1 MDDLIFSGAG
11 SGCRGDDEDECM
23 PPFENGSG
31 DDLITPVYVPPTKQT
46 TTSTKV
52 KSKENE
58 KLCDD
63 EDCLHGS
70 GSGEVTD
77 SYFSTSISSK
87 TDSKGLYSFD
97 CCRLIFKFNIFRNN
111 SNVDFVYINRR
122 SIH

>member
-46 TTSTKV
+46 LSQ
-52 KSKENE
+52 SKKKEKDGNE
-58 KLCDD
+58 KACDD
-63 EDCLHGS
+63 EDCLPGS

-77 SYFSTSISSK
+77 SYSTTLVTSK
-87 TDSKGLYSFD
+87 TDSKGNNKINSKF
-97 CCRLIFKFNIFRNN
+97 FKNQDFNF
-111 SNVDFVYINRR
+111 
-122 SIH
+122 

>member
-1 MDDLIFSGAG
+1 
-11 SGCRGDDEDECM
+11 M

-46 TTSTKV
+46 SISTKN
-52 KSKENE
+52 KPKDNE

-77 SYFSTSISSK
+77 TFSSTSVTVK
-87 TDSKGLYSFD
+87 VDPKG
-97 CCRLIFKFNIFRNN
+97 KFCYREQPE
-111 SNVDFVYINRR
+111 DIN
-122 SIH
+122 

>member
-1 MDDLIFSGAG
+1 MNSVKQFFIIKYQLPSFSKLQTPASGYPGVMDDLIFSGAG

-46 TTSTKV
+46 TTPV
-52 KSKENE
+52 KSKTKENE

-77 SYFSTSISSK
+77 SYSTISITSK
-87 TDSKGLYSFD
+87 TDTKG
-97 CCRLIFKFNIFRNN
+97 
-111 SNVDFVYINRR
+111 
-122 SIH
+122 